1 MVAGC
6 ACRFDFGYI
15 DEAEWQE
22 AEAALVVFINLIY
35 AEHLNLLCIAKNVM
49 FDNQLWRNV
58 SQRIHRG
65 TPIFMVETAMQVFL
79 TSNIICI
86 RRD

>member
-22 AEAALVVFINLIY
+22 AKAALFMFVNLIY
-35 AEHLNLLCIAKNVM
+35 AEHLNLLCIANNVM
-49 FDNQLWRNV
+49 FDNQLCRNV
-58 SQRIHRG
+58 SQRILRNSHLYG
-65 TPIFMVETAMQVFL
+65 
-79 TSNIICI
+79 
-86 RRD
+86 